1 MNRNPKSMHLKRIA
15 APKHWLLDKLS
26 GVWAPRPSPGPHKI
40 RECLPI
46 IIMLRNR
53 LKYALTARE
62 VKMIVLS
69 RHIRVD
75 GKVRTDTK
83 FPCGF
88 QDVVTINKTAE
99 HFRLVYDV
107 KGRFN
112 LMRIPADEASW
123 KLLKIVKKGLG
134 ARAIPYIVSH
144 DGRTIPYPDPEIKI
158 GDTIKYD
165 FMKGKILGAAHF
177 QKNAIVMITGGHNI
191 GRVGSIEK
199 IERHPGS
206 FDIVHVRDSKDNH
219 FSTRRENIFVLGK
232 GKSWV
237 SLPKTSGIKPTVIQD
252 RQKRLDRNEKP
263 NPNQNDKKK
272 LAGKATVLPPRV
284 GELRKATNEKKK
296 LLKILQE
303 QEKKN
308 QKEQPNKTGKKGK
321 VISKKAQKKATKAA
335 NANNAAAGGDAA
347 QE

>member
-15 APKHWLLDKLS
+15 APRHWLLDKLS
-26 GVWAPRPSPGPHKI
+26 GVWAPRPSPGPHKL

-107 KGRFN
+107 KGRFQ
-112 LMRIPADEASW
+112 LHRIIADEANW
-123 KLLKIVKKGLG
+123 KLLKVVKKGLG
-134 ARAIPYIVSH
+134 ARAIPYIVTH
-144 DGRTIPYPDPEIKI
+144 DGRTIPYPDPQIKI

-165 FMKGKILGAAHF
+165 FMKGKISGIAHF
-177 QKNAIVMITGGHNI
+177 QKNAICMITGGHNI

-199 IERHPGS
+199 VERHPGS
-206 FDIVHVRDSKDNH
+206 FDIVHVRDVHDHH
-219 FSTRRENIFVLGK
+219 FSTRRENIFILGK
-232 GKSWV
+232 GKSWI
-237 SLPKTSGIKPTVIQD
+237 SLPKTHGIKPTVIED
-252 RQKRLDRNEKP
+252 RKKRLERQSKPIPDQNE
-263 NPNQNDKKK
+263 KKK

-296 LLKILQE
+296 LLKLLQE
-303 QEKKN
+303 QDKKIT
-308 QKEQPNKTGKKGK
+308 KTKNKKKVLK
-321 VISKKAQKKATKAA
+321 VKKL
-335 NANNAAAGGDAA
+335 
-347 QE
+347 